1 MTVKSKT
8 KKIIST
14 LFIVLIL
21 MPAILLFSPKKSYAI
36 WGVADAP
43 VDAATN
49 ISTGIGTQASTT
61 ATASSSAA
69 QLALKLKD
77 VAIEVG
83 KQLLKAVAKR
93 VLAEMTKSIINWIN
107 NGFHGSP
114 LFLEN
119 PQSFFNDIAKSE
131 LKTIVD
137 MFGYDALR
145 YPFGKQFAL
154 NAINSYKSQLATNA
168 QYTLSTVMN
177 SAQLRLYQNDFNY
190 GGWNGFLINTQ
201 YPQNN
206 YLGFNMLATEDL
218 ARRVQGT
225 AQNAAQK
232 VQSLL
237 QQGAGFLSPQ
247 TCPKEI
253 NPSYNNGYN
262 EFNRPSFTYDVPYPT
277 LTGEG
282 STDFAPGPADQAAID
297 RWNANRADSK
307 EQWEEKN
314 TCLKADGTSGLVNT
328 TPGSIAK
335 DQIAGALNAPI
346 LQTALDG
353 ALGNSLS
360 AIFDALINKFIGDGL
375 NALASK
381 VNPAPVS
388 DDWSYNGITLGSPV
402 DVGTNSTWNVGPEQP
417 IVLRTFKNQISGYFI
432 GTCSNLKDE
441 EGNAL
446 PSQENIERAQCDD
459 IRGTWT
465 KNPAGRDYVK
475 GDIDTTQEELDLIYY
490 DVTIT
495 TDSVGKITNDP
506 DNFPGIHQMLGRI
519 WPKAQKLDECIPGP
533 DLGWQKRLD
542 EEVERIKKELQ
553 EKSGGM
559 IGGGNVPASEAVVK
573 ELTSAVSFFKDWIND
588 KIMSELDSSVS
599 FVDAVSS
606 VKALSEEMDQ
616 LKGKRETRSRALV
629 RLKAIEKGLSK
640 ITTQPTIGSAG
651 EKSLISLWKQYQA
664 AKLDLSNTNTVE
676 ETRNKLS
683 EAIDLYNNFI
693 DSMDPS
699 KDTSCPY
706 EREDSKKWYYRPNTT
721 QGLLNVSGQSDLLLF
736 CALPIRGGYDHGG
749 VGKGGNQLFSH
760 ENDIGGP
767 QPVTHP
773 EIPLVNAR
781 EVWDYEIITL
791 ESLGKSIGASFI
803 IGGGLFS
810 PLSLYEEAW
819 YDINL
824 NCDNIFNA
832 GILEYKGKLPGN
844 TSGSSTTGPTL
855 GNCTYSNGTV
865 ETNKTKKQCELETGT
880 WGPLEPLGVCS
891 VPIPNTN
898 PVQTLSVPNTTR
910 LSCTTYNGTWTS
922 NSGGNPTT
930 PPPATP
936 NNLVFT
942 PANLSIEI
950 TEENQLPSLIRI
962 SGGTPPYAVIS
973 PQDTGVF
980 IVKIL
985 SITPNFLTV
994 TGYSSGTSS
1003 VFIMDSSNP
1012 SKFASINIK
1021 VEVNL
1026 PINI

>member
-1 MTVKSKT
+1 MN
-8 KKIIST
+8 
-14 LFIVLIL
+14 IL
-21 MPAILLFSPKKSYAI
+21 SGLNEKQIEA
-36 WGVADAP
+36 V
-43 VDAATN
+43 
-49 ISTGIGTQASTT
+49 TT
-61 ATASSSAA
+61 I
-69 QLALKLKD
+69 D
-77 VAIEVG
+77 G
-83 KQLLKAVAKR
+83 QLL
-93 VLAEMTKSIINWIN
+93 I
-107 NGFHGSP
+107 
-114 LFLEN
+114 
-119 PQSFFNDIAKSE
+119 
-131 LKTIVD
+131 
-137 MFGYDALR
+137 
-145 YPFGKQFAL
+145 
-154 NAINSYKSQLATNA
+154 
-168 QYTLSTVMN
+168 
-177 SAQLRLYQNDFNY
+177 
-190 GGWNGFLINTQ
+190 
-201 YPQNN
+201 
-206 YLGFNMLATEDL
+206 
-218 ARRVQGT
+218 
-225 AQNAAQK
+225 
-232 VQSLL
+232 
-237 QQGAGFLSPQ
+237 
-247 TCPKEI
+247 
-253 NPSYNNGYN
+253 
-262 EFNRPSFTYDVPYPT
+262 
-277 LTGEG
+277 
-282 STDFAPGPADQAAID
+282 
-297 RWNANRADSK
+297 
-307 EQWEEKN
+307 
-314 TCLKADGTSGLVNT
+314 
-328 TPGSIAK
+328 
-335 DQIAGALNAPI
+335 IAGAGSGKTRVLCHRVAHLIEHGVSPENILAVTFTNKAAGEMKERITNLLKTESYRPKNVSVGTFHSLCVRILRQEIDKLGHFGQKYGKNFVIYGEDDQESLVKKI
-346 LQTALDG
+346 LQNLSLDTKQF
-353 ALGNSLS
+353 SPRSVLS
-360 AIFDALINKFIGDGL
+360 AISAAKNEFIEPEAYESGAKTFFQKTVAKIYAAYQKALEERNALDFDDLLNKTLEIFQKFPSILEKYQEKFRYILVDEYQDTNRVQYLLIKLLAQKYGNLCIIGDPDQSIYGWRGADFRNIQNFERDYPQAKTVVL
-375 NALASK
+375 GENYRSTKTILEAADSVISK
-381 VNPAPVS
+381 N
-388 DDWSYNGITLGSPV
+388 
-402 DVGTNSTWNVGPEQP
+402 
-417 IVLRTFKNQISGYFI
+417 KNRKEKK
-432 GTCSNLKDE
+432 L
-441 EGNAL
+441 
-446 PSQENIERAQCDD
+446 
-459 IRGTWT
+459 WT